1 MCTECCFNK
10 KIKTT
15 QAKQA
20 DYPNQQNYQSR
31 DMKSRCNSNKKVVTM
46 QVRQAWCLQGF
57 KKEVT
62 TLVQSGISHLV
73 LTTRHNIY

>member
-31 DMKSRCNSNKKVVTM
+31 DMKSRSNSNKKVVTM
-46 QVRQAWCLQGF
+46 QVRQA
-57 KKEVT
+57 
-62 TLVQSGISHLV
+62 
-73 LTTRHNIY
+73 